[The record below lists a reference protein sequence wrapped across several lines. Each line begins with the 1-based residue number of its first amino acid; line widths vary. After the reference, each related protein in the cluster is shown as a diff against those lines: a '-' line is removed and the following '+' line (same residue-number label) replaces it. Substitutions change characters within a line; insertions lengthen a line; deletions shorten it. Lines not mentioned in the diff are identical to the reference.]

1 MAQQQAP
8 LPREEKGAFVI
19 HKRRK
24 IKMKVSNKTNRLL
37 ALLLALVLTLGAT
50 ACGEKQPAASSA
62 PAEGTSVPAASQPE
76 APAVDP
82 DAEIVL
88 AGYRN
93 LAPGEKDGYYCSKI
107 LYVWEPL
114 VTQDDTAAPQPC
126 LAESWEMSGDGKQWT
141 FYLRQGVKFHDG
153 ADFNADAVIAN
164 FDRMGIEVK
173 SSSFYPLDINSHY
186 PNLEKYEKVDDYTIR
201 LTFSQPAPTQL
212 YNMVNFGSAM
222 YSPDCF
228 DENGDFNGICAG
240 TGPFRIT
247 ENVLGEYVLLERFDG
262 YWGEKAKAKT
272 IRVKVIPDADTRFSA
287 LKSGEILGVIDLNA
301 IPTSLAVQLKE
312 DDGFALTTTKSTMIR
327 FLTLNGTQ
335 FPFDDVRLRQAV
347 SLVLQRAVIT
357 ESVYDGFGTPTTN
370 ILNYAT
376 PFYKDFPV
384 EEDLAKAKEL
394 AGEVLGDQR
403 ITVTYLYNG
412 SEAALKGEAE
422 LISSWLSQIGIDCD
436 LQPMEYSNMKELMKA
451 GDYGIARMQQG
462 LSNSEPATIFRRFM
476 LTSGD
481 HNQNYSLGY
490 HSDEVDEL
498 MEQAAAAL
506 DMDVRTACYDR
517 IQEISTQEF
526 PVIPLFND
534 MTLMA
539 YSTKLTGYD
548 AKLYGIELPLVAW
561 AQ

>member
-1 MAQQQAP
+1 MESKKKFCKL
-8 LPREEKGAFVI
+8 LP
-19 HKRRK
+19 
-24 IKMKVSNKTNRLL
+24 
-37 ALLLALVLTLGAT
+37 LLLALALVWSLTG
-50 ACGEKQPAASSA
+50 CGGSPAAEEPVPDAA
-62 PAEGTSVPAASQPE
+62 PAAEST
-76 APAVDP
+76 VDP

-114 VTQDDTAAPQPC
+114 VTQDDSAAPVPC
-126 LAESWEMSGDGKQWT
+126 LAEDWEMSEDGTQWT
-141 FYLRQGVKFHDG
+141 FFLRQGVKFHDG
-153 ADFNADAVIAN
+153 TDFNADAVIAN

-186 PNLEKYEKVDDYTIR
+186 PNLEKYEKVDDYTVR

-222 YSPDCF
+222 YSPGCF
-228 DENGDFNGICAG
+228 DENGDFNGVCVG
-240 TGPFRIT
+240 TGPFKIT
-247 ENVLGEYVLLERFDG
+247 ENKLDEYVLLERFDG
-262 YWGEKAKAKT
+262 YWGETAKAKT

-301 IPTSLAVQLKE
+301 IPTSLAVQLE
-312 DDGFALTTTKSTMIR
+312 GSGDFALTTTKSTMIR
-327 FLTLNGTQ
+327 FLTLNGAK
-335 FPFDDVRLRQAV
+335 FPFNDVRMRQAV
-347 SLVLQRAVIT
+347 SMALQRSVIT

-370 ILNYAT
+370 ILNYST
-376 PFYKDFPV
+376 PFYREFPV
-384 EEDLAKAKEL
+384 EEDLEKAKEL
-394 AGEVLGDQR
+394 AGEVLGGQR
-403 ITVTYLYNG
+403 VAVTYLYNG
-412 SEAALKGEAE
+412 NEAAQKGEAE
-422 LISSWLSQIGIDCD
+422 LISSWLSEIGIDCE
-436 LQPMEYSNMKELMKA
+436 LQPMEMTNMKEQMKT

-490 HSDEVDEL
+490 QSDEVDAL
-498 MEQAAAAL
+498 MDEASAAL

-526 PVIPLFND
+526 PVVPLFND

-561 AQ
+561 KQ